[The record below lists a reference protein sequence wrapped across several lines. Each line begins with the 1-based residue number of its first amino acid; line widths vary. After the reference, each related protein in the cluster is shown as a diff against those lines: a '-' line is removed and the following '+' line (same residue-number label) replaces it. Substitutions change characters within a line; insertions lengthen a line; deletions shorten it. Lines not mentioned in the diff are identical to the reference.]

1 MQSSTLAATG
11 ETGRR
16 SGPSAWVLRWL
27 GAPSGNGWL
36 LDFASGD
43 GRHVAAARAAGYRV
57 TAADRDGAALT
68 QAAAVG
74 AETVEADLEDGR
86 WPFADRR
93 FEVVV
98 MTRYLYRARLQLL
111 LTLLEPGGRLIA
123 ETFLSG
129 QASWGRP
136 RNRSFLLA
144 PDELFAVCRR
154 GGLTVLAFEQ
164 GVVAGPAAVQRIAAI
179 RPPFD
184 GRAWPIDPPPAELPE
199 AGLRRGRDES
209 S

>member
-1 MQSSTLAATG
+1 
-11 ETGRR
+11 
-16 SGPSAWVLRWL
+16 VLRWL

-43 GRHVAAARAAGYRV
+43 GRHVAVARAAGYRV
-57 TAADRDGAALT
+57 TAADRDRAALA

-74 AETVEADLEDGR
+74 AETVEADLENGR
-86 WPFADRR
+86 WPFADRC

-98 MTRYLYRARLQLL
+98 MTRFLHRARLQLL
-111 LTLLEPGGRLIA
+111 LALLEPGGRLIA

-136 RNRSFLLA
+136 RNPSFLLG

-154 GGLTVLAFEQ
+154 GGLVVLGFEQ
-164 GVVAGPAAVQRIAAI
+164 GIAAGPAAVQRIAAI

-184 GRAWPIDPPPAELPE
+184 PRAWSIDPALSDRPERASSAAAVDPPDSEGTDGPDSE
-199 AGLRRGRDES
+199 RDRS
-209 S
+209 NH